1 MATYN
6 DPQEPYFMGQGG
18 QGGQGGQRGPAL
30 RDGKRMRKAIQ
41 RKTVDFS
48 CPTVEYFEVT
58 ALLSLSINLHSR
70 SPLPLEFCSNLRIIT
85 NK

>member
-6 DPQEPYFMGQGG
+6 DPQESYFMGQGG
-18 QGGQGGQRGPAL
+18 QGGQGGQRGPAI

-58 ALLSLSINLHSR
+58 QPVPFYSSFNKSSFQITPPSR
-70 SPLPLEFCSNLRIIT
+70 IL
-85 NK
+85 